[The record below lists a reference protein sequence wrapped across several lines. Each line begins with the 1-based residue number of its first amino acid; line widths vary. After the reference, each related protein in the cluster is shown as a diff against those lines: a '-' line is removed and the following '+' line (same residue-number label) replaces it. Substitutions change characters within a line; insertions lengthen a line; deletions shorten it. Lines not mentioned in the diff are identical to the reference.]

1 MKRVGFKVFVCL
13 VIINITIVSV
23 FFVTKGDCAAV
34 EIDSKYGESPVIDG
48 YIDSSHR
55 EWDKAS
61 KINVNLDDLPI
72 DLWVM
77 QNYENLYVSIQIE
90 LEAIARKNTEF
101 IGLLISNSSAE
112 TQEDFIDAKIIQFIN
127 ISDNIYSYFDYKIN
141 NSAFLNDT
149 VYNGNGAAELDGIIS
164 TYEFSLPI
172 KKYIN
177 NEEDAALDFGNGF
190 AFNISYGVTPVYPSG
205 IIKSTIVL
213 INIAALSY
221 PTPLAVEVILFT
233 LSIITFSIGGIL
245 LGFYIYKIFRLKEN
259 MERYKR

>member
-1 MKRVGFKVFVCL
+1 VKRVGFKVFVCL
-13 VIINITIVSV
+13 VIINITIFSI
-23 FFVTKGDCAAV
+23 FFVTNGYCAAV

-48 YIDSSHR
+48 YIDSSQG
-55 EWDKAS
+55 EWNKAS
-61 KINVNLDDLPI
+61 KVDINLDDLPI

-77 QNYENLYVSIQIE
+77 QSSENLYISIQIE
-90 LEAIARKNTEF
+90 LEAIARKDTEF

-112 TQEDFIDAKIIQFIN
+112 TQEDFIDAKIIQFVN
-127 ISDNIYSYFDYKIN
+127 ISENTFNYFDYKIN

-149 VYNGNGAAELDGIIS
+149 IYHGNGAAELDGIIS

-172 KKYIN
+172 KKYID

-213 INIAALSY
+213 INIAALYY
-221 PTPLAVEVILFT
+221 PAPLAVDVILFT
-233 LSIITFSIGGIL
+233 LSIITFGVGGIL
-245 LGFYIYKIFRLKEN
+245 LGYYIYKIFRLKEN
-259 MERYKR
+259 IERYKR